1 MTAPVLDALA
11 TRLGLI
17 VVCGYGAFAIR
28 HQTLL
33 MPEPYWH
40 TLLATLALFGL
51 SELLLPSP
59 KGWQPVRRGVDAGL
73 RVGLIALIL
82 SATAFALK
90 ISDQYSR
97 LWAIYWALSS
107 WGALLGLA
115 LAGTPHAQSR
125 RRLILVGEPEVTGQV
140 QADYAPHSG
149 PDIVCLR
156 PPELLD
162 WLDQRDATGTPLDG
176 EEILLVGHVPE
187 PAQRTALVLALHGSP
202 VALRYC
208 PDLNDFLAGGERG
221 TLPLVPAP
229 GAVQDMIKR
238 VEDVLFASVTLALCA
253 PLMAVIALLVWRS
266 GPGPILFHQRRLGLG
281 GRAFT
286 IYKFRTMVPTAS
298 DQAEA
303 PQAEGNDS
311 RVTGIGRILRH
322 WGLDELP
329 QLLNVLRGEM
339 SLVGPRPHAFPHDMA
354 WGSKLPQYAQ
364 RFRMRPG
371 ITGLAQIRGWRGH
384 VESDIAI
391 TTRLDLDLQY
401 IRTWS
406 LGQDLRILAETIP
419 SLIRNAPPSASPPGQ
434 PPHDPLGQ
442 HRD

>member
-1 MTAPVLDALA
+1 MLDLLA

-17 VVCGYGAFAIR
+17 VACGYGAFSIR

-40 TLLATLALFGL
+40 TLLAAVGLYGL
-51 SELLLPSP
+51 SELLVPSP
-59 KGWQPVRRGVDAGL
+59 KGWLPIRRGMDAGL
-73 RVGLIALIL
+73 RLGLIALIL
-82 SATAFALK
+82 STTAFALK

-107 WGALLGLA
+107 WVTLFGLA
-115 LAGTPHAQSR
+115 LAAIRHSQMP
-125 RRLILVGEPEVTGQV
+125 RRLILVGEPKVTEQA
-140 QADYAPHSG
+140 QADYATQSG
-149 PDIVCLR
+149 MDILCLH
-156 PPELLD
+156 PSELLD
-162 WLDQRDATGTPLDG
+162 WLDRRNATGVPLDG
-176 EEILLVGHVPE
+176 EKILLIGHVPE
-187 PAQRTALVLALHGSP
+187 PAQRTALILALHGSP

-208 PDLNDFLAGGERG
+208 PDLDDFLAGGARDAAFSAG
-221 TLPLVPAP
+221 TGTGARLDQAP
-229 GAVQDMIKR
+229 GGH
-238 VEDVLFASVTLALCA
+238 FFTSLALMLCA
-253 PLMAVIALLVWRS
+253 PLMGIIALLVWRS

-286 IYKFRTMVPTAS
+286 IYKFRTMVPMAS

-303 PQAEGNDS
+303 PQVENHDA
-311 RVTGIGRILRH
+311 RVTGIGRVLRH

-329 QLLNVLRGEM
+329 QLLNVLRGDM
-339 SLVGPRPHAFPHDMA
+339 SLVGPRPHAFPHDMT

-384 VESDIAI
+384 VESDVAIA
-391 TTRLDLDLQY
+391 TRLELDIQY

-406 LGQDLRILAETIP
+406 LGLDLRILAETIP
-419 SLIRNAPPSASPPGQ
+419 SLIRNAPPSASPPSQ
-434 PPHDPLGQ
+434 SLDDPLGQ